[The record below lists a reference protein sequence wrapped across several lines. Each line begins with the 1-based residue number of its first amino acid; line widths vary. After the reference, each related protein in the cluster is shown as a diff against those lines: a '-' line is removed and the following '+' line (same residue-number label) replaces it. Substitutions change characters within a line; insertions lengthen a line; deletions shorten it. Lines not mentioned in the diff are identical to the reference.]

1 MTLFFLTTNVSD
13 SANDCYLLTLIFLQL
28 YSIISPKNIV
38 TLSSETKKVLEIVSM
53 PSPKKQIIV
62 LVHGLLLILEL
73 MGYLKIQTTSS
84 YVQLTSYNRLFCLI
98 KKSHLNTVMN
108 NPPRIWLLLQ
118 LPIKE
123 ESISKNEHEIEQP
136 VCKHLSI

>member
-53 PSPKKQIIV
+53 HSPKKQIIV

-84 YVQLTSYNRLFCLI
+84 YVQLTSYNRLFCYILI
-98 KKSHLNTVMN
+98 KNV
-108 NPPRIWLLLQ
+108 I
-118 LPIKE
+118 
-123 ESISKNEHEIEQP
+123 
-136 VCKHLSI
+136 

>member
-53 PSPKKQIIV
+53 HSPKKQIIV

-84 YVQLTSYNRLFCLI
+84 YVQLTSYNRLFCYTLI
-98 KKSHLNTVMN
+98 KKCHLNTVMN
-108 NPPRIWLLLQ
+108 NPPRI
-118 LPIKE
+118 
-123 ESISKNEHEIEQP
+123 
-136 VCKHLSI
+136 